1 MKKMFLKTE
10 KKKVVCIFFSG
21 QPEKKKKVWY
31 EYEKN
36 QELF

>member
-10 KKKVVCIFFSG
+10 KKSCLYFFFLVS
-21 QPEKKKKVWY
+21 QKKKKKRY

>member
-10 KKKVVCIFFSG
+10 KKKLFVFFFSG